1 MAGLVFEDI
10 VIKYL
15 ESQGFE
21 ILRRRHRIFL
31 HGVEVGEVDIVAE
44 KGGEIYAIEVKAGR
58 ADITAVRQ
66 AYVNA
71 ELLNAKPMLVCRGLA
86 NDEARELAKRLG
98 VEVLELPD
106 YALVTLEELE
116 KLVQA
121 AIEGLVQRLVSA
133 VDLALSNRA
142 VVDAAIACGDVQC
155 FCNRVD
161 CPSSLKLLRDVLNVG
176 SYAEARRLLI
186 IAEKVIK
193 LLKWLLQRR

>member
-1 MAGLVFEDI
+1 MAGLAFEDI
-10 VIKYL
+10 VVKYL

-21 ILRRRHRIFL
+21 ILRRRHRIFI

-44 KGGEIYAIEVKAGR
+44 KGGEIYAIEVKAGK

-71 ELLNAKPMLVCRGLA
+71 ELLNAKPMIVCRGLA

-98 VEVLELPD
+98 VEVLALPD

-133 VDLALSNRA
+133 IDLTLSNRA
-142 VVDAAIACGDVQC
+142 VVDAAVTCSDVQC

-161 CPSSLKLLRDVLNVG
+161 CPGSLKLLRDVLDVG